1 MPVPSTYDVPTPWV
15 TDQQLADWIT
25 DRVLELTYTAW
36 DIEPFALDL
45 GDDGPPF
52 VWDPQRRALLR
63 AELDAAYFHL
73 YGLERHEVDHVL
85 DTFPIVKRKDEA
97 RFGEFRTKRLV
108 LECYDVMTSAM
119 ATGTPYATLLD
130 PPAGCGRRHEDGKP
144 GR

>member
-1 MPVPSTYDVPTPWV
+1 M
-15 TDQQLADWIT
+15 
-25 DRVLELTYTAW
+25 
-36 DIEPFALDL
+36 PFALDL

-52 VWDPQRRALLR
+52 VWDLQRRALLR

-108 LECYDVMTSAM
+108 LECFDAMTSAM

-130 PPAGCGRRHEDGKP
+130 PHAGHGPRHADRDED
-144 GR
+144 